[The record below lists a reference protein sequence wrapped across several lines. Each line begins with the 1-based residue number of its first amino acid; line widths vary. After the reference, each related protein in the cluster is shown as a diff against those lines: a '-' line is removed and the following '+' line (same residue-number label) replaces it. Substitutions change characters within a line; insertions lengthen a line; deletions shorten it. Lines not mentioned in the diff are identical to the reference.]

1 VFGRQ
6 TPDGWPD
13 RADAWMNTGA
23 ILNRINFGLSL
34 AAGQVPTAR
43 LQAWPQMDS
52 LKSLSRPQQVDGVI
66 KSLLGGEASSAT
78 REVLLTGENPMLS
91 KADSSSMEM
100 AAPPMR
106 GRQPGE
112 KGQPGGRGAQL
123 RGFGMPVNLKGL
135 PQVVG
140 LALGAPE
147 FQRR

>member
-1 VFGRQ
+1 
-6 TPDGWPD
+6 
-13 RADAWMNTGA
+13 
-23 ILNRINFGLSL
+23 
-34 AAGQVPTAR
+34 
-43 LQAWPQMDS
+43 MDS

-66 KSLLGGEASSAT
+66 KALLGGEASSAT